1 VNRNQCPSC
10 GKPYPIGQSWC
21 NWCEFDPAISET
33 KRPDLYDPA
42 SFNDPAKARELE
54 RADRA
59 ATIWLL
65 RWMAILFG
73 MVLLV
78 GGGLL
83 CSGGGRT
90 GDGIA
95 SMIVFVILAFGAWL
109 IYFAF
114 TPKSSKKSKIESVNK
129 ESDLPD
135 SPR

>member
-1 VNRNQCPSC
+1 
-10 GKPYPIGQSWC
+10 
-21 NWCEFDPAISET
+21 
-33 KRPDLYDPA
+33 
-42 SFNDPAKARELE
+42 
-54 RADRA
+54 
-59 ATIWLL
+59 
-65 RWMAILFG
+65 MAILFG

-83 CSGGGRT
+83 CSGGGRA